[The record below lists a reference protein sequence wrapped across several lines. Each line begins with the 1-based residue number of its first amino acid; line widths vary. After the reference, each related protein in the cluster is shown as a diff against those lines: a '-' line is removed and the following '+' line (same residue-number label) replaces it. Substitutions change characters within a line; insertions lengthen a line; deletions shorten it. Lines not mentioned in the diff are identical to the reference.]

1 MNWEF
6 LIQNKESL
14 LVSTDTRNLPAGCVF
29 FALHGA
35 NFDGN
40 KFAQQALEQGASL
53 VVIDDP
59 EVFSTLNP
67 QLSYTSSASD
77 RSSKGEIRTFN
88 SQHSYTSS
96 ASDRSSKGEIRTL
109 PSQLLL
115 VEDTLLALQDLA
127 RAWRRHLGLPIIG
140 VTGTNGKTTTK
151 ELLATV
157 LSTKY
162 NLHYTQGN
170 LNNQIGVPLTLLS
183 LTTAHELAIVE
194 MGASH
199 PGDIKELVDIA
210 EPNYGLITNVGRAHL
225 EGFGSFEG
233 VQRTKQ
239 ELYDYLVAHQGTI
252 FRNTDNPYLA
262 AMHSNAAREFRS
274 LGVQEFRSTSEPLN
288 RAASEL
294 SEPLNRAASEL
305 SEPLNSKASE
315 PSEPLNSDFVAY
327 TTGVMPDGTR
337 LVGAYNAENI
347 SAALCVGEYFGV
359 DREQG
364 LAAIRQYVPTNNRSQ
379 AMTTER
385 NRLIVDAYNA
395 NPTSMQAAISVFK
408 GDTFILGAMR
418 ELGEYTHLEHQNVVN
433 MLAERKADLV
443 FLVGEEYRLTTSP
456 YPIFDTVDQ
465 LHAYLEEHPLTDKH
479 ILLKGSRSTHIEQ
492 LLDIL

>member
-1 MNWEF
+1 MDWSF
-6 LIQNKESL
+6 LIRNKESL

-40 KFAQQALEQGASL
+40 KFALQALEQGASL
-53 VVIDDP
+53 AVIDDP
-59 EVFSTLNP
+59 EVYS

-77 RSSKGEIRTFN
+77 RSSE
-88 SQHSYTSS
+88 S
-96 ASDRSSKGEIRTL
+96 EIRTL
-109 PSQLLL
+109 NSQLFL

-127 RAWRRHLGLPIIG
+127 RAWRRELGLPIIG

-162 NLHYTQGN
+162 HLHYTQGN
-170 LNNQIGVPLTLLS
+170 LNNQIGVPLTLLQI
-183 LTTAHELAIVE
+183 TRAHEMAIVE

-199 PGDIKELVDIA
+199 PGDIKELVNIA

-262 AMHSNAAREFRS
+262 TMYQNALQAAGDLQRS
-274 LGVQEFRSTSEPLN
+274 DLQNQGSDLQRSDLH
-288 RAASEL
+288 
-294 SEPLNRAASEL
+294 
-305 SEPLNSKASE
+305 
-315 PSEPLNSDFVAY
+315 Y
-327 TTGVMPDGTR
+327 TTGVMPSGTR
-337 LVGAYNAENI
+337 LIGAYNAENV
-347 SAALCVGEYFGV
+347 SAALCVGEHFGIS
-359 DREQG
+359 REQG

-379 AMTTER
+379 AMTTEH
-385 NRLIVDAYNA
+385 NQLIVDAYNA
-395 NPTSMQAAISVFK
+395 NPTSMQAAINAFK
-408 GDTFILGAMR
+408 GDTYILGAMR
-418 ELGEYTHLEHQNVVN
+418 ELGEYSHLEHQNIVN

-443 FLVGEEYRLTTSP
+443 YLVGAEYRLTTSP
-456 YPIFDTVDQ
+456 YPIFDTVEE
-465 LHAYLEEHPLTDKH
+465 LHAYLEQHPLRDRY
-479 ILLKGSRSTHIEQ
+479 ILLKGSRSTKMET
-492 LLDIL
+492 LLPIL

>member
-1 MNWEF
+1 MDWSF
-6 LIQNKESL
+6 LIRNKESL

-40 KFAQQALEQGASL
+40 KFALQALEQGASL
-53 VVIDDP
+53 AVIDDP
-59 EVFSTLNP
+59 EVFSTLN
-67 QLSYTSSASD
+67 
-77 RSSKGEIRTFN
+77 
-88 SQHSYTSS
+88 SQHSTFN
-96 ASDRSSKGEIRTL
+96 
-109 PSQLLL
+109 SQLLL

-127 RAWRRHLGLPIIG
+127 RAWRRELGLPIIG
-140 VTGTNGKTTTK
+140 ITGTNGKTTTK

-170 LNNQIGVPLTLLS
+170 LNNQIGVPLTLLQI
-183 LTTAHELAIVE
+183 TRAHELAIVE

-199 PGDIKELVDIA
+199 PGDIKELVEIA

-233 VQRTKQ
+233 VQQTKK
-239 ELYDYLVAHQGTI
+239 ELYDYLRANNGFI
-252 FRNTDNPYLA
+252 FRNIDNPYLA
-262 AMHSNAAREFRS
+262 QMAGD
-274 LGVQEFRSTSEPLN
+274 LQT
-288 RAASEL
+288 
-294 SEPLNRAASEL
+294 
-305 SEPLNSKASE
+305 
-315 PSEPLNSDFVAY
+315 VAY
-327 TTGVMPDGTR
+327 TTGTMPSGTH
-337 LVGAYNAENI
+337 LIGAYNAENV

-379 AMTTER
+379 AMQTA
-385 NRLIVDAYNA
+385 NNQLIVDAYNA

-418 ELGEYTHLEHQNVVN
+418 ELGDYTHLEHQNVVN

-443 FLVGEEYRLTTSP
+443 YLVGEEYRLTTSP
-456 YPIFDTVDQ
+456 YPIFDTVEE
-465 LHAYLEEHPLTDKH
+465 LRVYLEEHPLRDRY
-479 ILLKGSRSTHIEQ
+479 ILLKGSRSTKMET
-492 LLDIL
+492 LLPIL

>member
-1 MNWEF
+1 MDWSF
-6 LIQNKESL
+6 LIRNKESL

-40 KFAQQALEQGASL
+40 KFALQALEQGASL
-53 VVIDDP
+53 AIIDDP
-59 EVFSTLNP
+59 EVYIANRQSP
-67 QLSYTSSASD
+67 IA
-77 RSSKGEIRTFN
+77 
-88 SQHSYTSS
+88 HS
-96 ASDRSSKGEIRTL
+96 
-109 PSQLLL
+109 LLL

-127 RAWRRHLGLPIIG
+127 RAWRRELGLPIIG

-162 NLHYTQGN
+162 HLHYTQGN
-170 LNNQIGVPLTLLS
+170 LNNQIGVPLTLLQ
-183 LTTAHELAIVE
+183 LTRAHELAIVE

-199 PGDIKELVDIA
+199 PGDIKELVEIA

-239 ELYDYLVAHQGTI
+239 ELYDYLVAHNGTI

-262 AMHSNAAREFRS
+262 TMYQNALQAAGDLQRS
-274 LGVQEFRSTSEPLN
+274 DLH
-288 RAASEL
+288 
-294 SEPLNRAASEL
+294 
-305 SEPLNSKASE
+305 
-315 PSEPLNSDFVAY
+315 Y
-327 TTGVMPDGTR
+327 TTGVMPSGTH
-337 LVGAYNAENI
+337 LIGAYNAENV

-379 AMTTER
+379 AMQTA
-385 NRLIVDAYNA
+385 NNQLIVDAYNA

-418 ELGEYTHLEHQNVVN
+418 ELGDYTHLEHQNVVN
-433 MLAERKADLV
+433 MLAERKAELV
-443 FLVGEEYRLTTSP
+443 YLVGVEYRLTTSP
-456 YPIFDTVDQ
+456 YPIFDTVDE
-465 LHAYLEEHPLTDKH
+465 LRVYLEEHPLRGRH
-479 ILLKGSRSTHIEQ
+479 ILLKGSRSTKMET